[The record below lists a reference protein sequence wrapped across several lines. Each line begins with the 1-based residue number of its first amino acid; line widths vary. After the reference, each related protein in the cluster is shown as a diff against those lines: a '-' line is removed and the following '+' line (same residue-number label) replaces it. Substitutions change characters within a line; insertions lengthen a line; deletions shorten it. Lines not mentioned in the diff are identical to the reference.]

1 MNHPRKF
8 LIEGLDRL
16 GKDLLIA
23 GIQNRLG
30 YHAVIHCSKPTLSDY
45 YARQSTV
52 DALRLFQEDTFRTM
66 FSIICN
72 ASLKGIIYNRAHLG
86 ECVYAPLYRGYSGDY
101 VFELESTF
109 GASHLADARLVLL
122 TEDFDASRHFR
133 DDGESLGPTAQRR
146 SEQDLFVRAFTSSVF
161 PDKRRVN
168 VTDAGTGEFRAADAI
183 LDEVLASD

>member
-1 MNHPRKF
+1 MNSPRKF

-30 YHAVIHCSKPTLSDY
+30 YHAVIHCSKPMLSEF
-45 YARQSTV
+45 YARQSTA

-66 FSIICN
+66 FSLLCN
-72 ASLKGIIYNRAHLG
+72 TSVKGIIYNRAHLG

-101 VFELESTF
+101 VFDLEGAF
-109 GASHLADARLVLL
+109 GASRLADVRLVLL
-122 TEDFDASRHFR
+122 TENFDASRHFR

-146 SEQDLFVRAFTSSVF
+146 GEQDLFVRAFMSSTF
-161 PDKRRVN
+161 PDKRIVN
-168 VTDAGTGEFRAADAI
+168 VTDVGTGEFRAANAI
-183 LDEVLASD
+183 LDEVLT